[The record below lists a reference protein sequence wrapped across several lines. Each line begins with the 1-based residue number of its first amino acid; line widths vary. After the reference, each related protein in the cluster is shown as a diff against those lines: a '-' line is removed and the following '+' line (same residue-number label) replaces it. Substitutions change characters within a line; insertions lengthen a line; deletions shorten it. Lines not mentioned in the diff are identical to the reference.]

1 MSQSE
6 THESQTGGR
15 VREVKLGCVGHT
27 PKLQMQNQV
36 TKRNPSSSNFCP
48 PALLDRFEAIA
59 KPLGFEILTY
69 RELNVKWIKA
79 ISFRFWIGRLI
90 LARLF
95 DKMDWEIST

>member
-1 MSQSE
+1 MITSHRRCSNDQLSIQQFYV
-6 THESQTGGR
+6 TTTRFAATLQF
-15 VREVKLGCVGHT
+15 VG
-27 PKLQMQNQV
+27 
-36 TKRNPSSSNFCP
+36 
-48 PALLDRFEAIA
+48 RFEAIA

-95 DKMDWEIST
+95 DKMHAQAFDS